1 METEEEKKA
10 RLAKEAAEKEAADA
24 AAKAAAAAAKAEP
37 FAVFETAEAFQKR
50 VAQATRSALKD
61 AGLTITD
68 PAKLKEIVDAHA
80 KAEAEKAAAAE
91 AQKSEIQKAAEAAA
105 AAKAAAEAAMSEA
118 ESAKMQ
124 AHLYKVFAEHGVKNF
139 DYAFYKTSSALA
151 ALKDGEELD
160 EVEFVKTMMADK
172 AQAAALGLEGPP
184 PKVEGATTTV
194 QGNAPDPKT
203 PPAGGGQTQQK
214 DAFQQTS
221 EEFKTGVAAKYGF
234 TPF

>member
-91 AQKSEIQKAAEAAA
+91 AQKSEIQKAME
-105 AAKAAAEAAMSEA
+105 AKAAAEAAQQAAMSQAEEA
-118 ESAKMQ
+118 SMK
-124 AHLYKVFAEHGVKNF
+124 AHLYKVFAEAGVKNF
-139 DYAFYKTSSALA
+139 DYAFYKVQSKLA
-151 ALKDGEELD
+151 ALGDNEELD
-160 EVEFVKTMMADK
+160 EVKFVADMMADK
-172 AQAAALGLEGPP
+172 AQHAALGVDAATV
-184 PKVEGATTTV
+184 KTEGATTTV
-194 QGNAPDPKT
+194 QGGGPDPKQ
-203 PPAGGGQTQQK
+203 PPAGGGGEQPK
-214 DAFQQTS
+214 DAFAQSS
-221 EEFKTGVAAKYGF
+221 EQFKAGVAAKYGF